1 MIHCLKI
8 DLGAPVA
15 ASDPYIHLDS
25 FVSFAAGVESV
36 GRDGLDEMDDGDEPE
51 YWRNEMPFE
60 TYEVG
65 DEWVWATSSAGIAL
79 PDGDGDSGEPE
90 RWNTTRWRTR
100 FDHDP
105 QHQIKQTQ
113 VNTSSGEFKSYN
125 AALPYAATD
134 SMTFFFEG
142 DAERVVEM
150 IEDHVPA
157 VGKKRSQGFGRIR
170 DVQVTDAEGA
180 VESAIYHNGRA
191 LRSLPSKFA
200 PTPDPSFR
208 YERRTVRPPYWHAAN
223 QTMAVPPFEDVP
235 RESLADELGIGEV
248 ATA

>member
-1 MIHCLKI
+1 MVHCLKI

-25 FVSFAAGVESV
+25 FVAYAAAVESV
-36 GRDGLDEMDDGDEPE
+36 GHDGIDELEDGGEPE
-51 YWRNEMPFE
+51 YWEDEMPFE
-60 TYEVG
+60 RYEVG
-65 DEWVWATSSAGIAL
+65 DEWVWATSSAGIAH

-90 RWNTTRWRTR
+90 RWNTTRWRTH

-105 QHQIKQTQ
+105 EHQIKETH

-134 SMTFFFEG
+134 SLTFFFEG
-142 DAERVVEM
+142 DADRVVEL

-170 DVQVTDAEGA
+170 DVQVTSAEGA
-180 VESAIYHNGRA
+180 VESAIYHNGRV
-191 LRSLPSKFA
+191 LRSLPAKHA
-200 PTPDPSFR
+200 PIPDPSFR

-223 QTMAVPPFEDVP
+223 QTMAVPPFEDIP
-235 RESLADELGIGEV
+235 RDSLADELELGEV
-248 ATA
+248 PPA